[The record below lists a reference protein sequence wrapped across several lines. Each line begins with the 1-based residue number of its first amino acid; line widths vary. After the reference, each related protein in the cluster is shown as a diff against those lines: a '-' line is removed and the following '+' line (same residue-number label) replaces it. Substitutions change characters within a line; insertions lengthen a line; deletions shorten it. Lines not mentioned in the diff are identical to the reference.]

1 MRLLC
6 LADLQMRSGRMQCC
20 QSDVA
25 EKGGLKVGLH
35 LSLSV
40 ALKIA
45 VSVSDHRLQSG
56 PPVMIA

>member
-1 MRLLC
+1 
-6 LADLQMRSGRMQCC
+6 MQCC